1 MDNINMKHKKSNVNV
16 TKFGTL
22 IHSLNDGYYYTEI
35 VGVHA
40 ESQDKYNAKIRFKY
54 KSYV

>member
-1 MDNINMKHKKSNVNV
+1 MKHKKSNVNV